1 LFPYWFDC
9 RNDGIYIASNLLIA
23 HPFCHL
29 FGTFSCKG
37 FGAIEDELAALESKV
52 SFHRCFP
59 VQGAGFGSVVPVI
72 SFVACNMRVIGLTSL
87 RNDNIDR
94 RGKVK

>member
-1 LFPYWFDC
+1 
-9 RNDGIYIASNLLIA
+9 
-23 HPFCHL
+23 
-29 FGTFSCKG
+29 
-37 FGAIEDELAALESKV
+37 LESKV